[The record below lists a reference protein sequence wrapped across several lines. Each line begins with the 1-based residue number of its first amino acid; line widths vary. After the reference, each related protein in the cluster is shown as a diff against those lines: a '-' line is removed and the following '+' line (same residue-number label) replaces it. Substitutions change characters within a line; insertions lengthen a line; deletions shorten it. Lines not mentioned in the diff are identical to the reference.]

1 MFGNRAPASMAI
13 YVDIVDKLFVF
24 FRRPKPSLHLLFVA
38 ARVMAHLS
46 ISLVFSLSHSKNAC
60 TMLKSYKLIIL

>member
-1 MFGNRAPASMAI
+1 MFGNRAPTSMAI
-13 YVDIVDKLFVF
+13 CVDIVDELFVF
-24 FRRPKPSLHLLFVA
+24 FRRPKPSLHFLLVA

-46 ISLVFSLSHSKNAC
+46 ISPVFSLSHSKNAC